1 MIKLAAF
8 DLDGTI
14 GDTIPVC
21 IEAFRKAVSPYAGH
35 SLTDKEIQ
43 VYEQMHGGCRTPY
56 NGIKEQLR
64 GLRDRG
70 TKTALITG
78 KGEKSCQ
85 ITLEQFELSDIFDD
99 VTHPYVYSG
108 TKTLDGTL
116 RFR

>member
-1 MIKLAAF
+1 MNDF
-8 DLDGTI
+8 
-14 GDTIPVC
+14 
-21 IEAFRKAVSPYAGH
+21 Y
-35 SLTDKEIQ
+35 Q

-56 NGIKEQLR
+56 NGIKEQLQ

-85 ITLEQFELSDIFDD
+85 ITLEQFGLSDIFDD